1 MFRPLFET
9 IRVDYHRDL
18 KELRLASLGCLRK
31 LRLDEWLCR
40 HNRGLVLNSFWN
52 LLMKGYCRSLYGS
65 IMSICRFVVWRRA
78 CLGCFSIW
86 ITIMSFFT
94 FFKAISVL
102 VILDD
107 WFKFETIRMHLFWV
121 FVNNNFTCHL
131 SLPFVNFKTNSLYN
145 QGSDSRFDLWKWNFH
160 PLST

>member
-107 WFKFETIRMHLFWV
+107 WLKFETIRMHLFWV